1 MTGSDLIVEIPWIL
15 FGLFLA
21 GIGFRLR
28 GFRRLPGRRRNLKTR
43 ELTTREPGKDEASS
57 SAEPMPSADSTGND
71 RQRHTAG

>member
-28 GFRRLPGRRRNLKTR
+28 GFRRIPGRPRGVKPH
-43 ELTTREPGKDEASS
+43 EPRKDEASN
-57 SAEPMPSADSTGND
+57 SAGVLPPADSSGND
-71 RQRHTAG
+71 RQRPPAS

>member
-28 GFRRLPGRRRNLKTR
+28 GFRRLPGRPRHPKHH
-43 ELTTREPGKDEASS
+43 EPGKDEATS
-57 SAEPMPSADSTGND
+57 SAGATPSGDSAGTD
-71 RQRHTAG
+71 RPSRPAS